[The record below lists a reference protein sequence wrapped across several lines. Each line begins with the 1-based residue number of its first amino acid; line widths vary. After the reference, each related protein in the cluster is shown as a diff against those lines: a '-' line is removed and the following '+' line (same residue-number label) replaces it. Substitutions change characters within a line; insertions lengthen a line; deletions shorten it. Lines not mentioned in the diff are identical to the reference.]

1 LKGSPFVQSVI
12 YGTLRSPEFIFGLIA
27 VISSPFFFGHGIVI
41 PGGGNVDFVFEPALV
56 LVFGGGATMF
66 DAFIRKLK
74 EWVPLIDD
82 DDADTIAI
90 SDPLKNES
98 TNPTKLNFEI
108 SNISDA
114 GGYSSKSQGLRIER
128 KDADKWHQ
136 DQPLPEIIY
145 NPNIDQNL
153 KTAIDAMNL
162 FSKTHS
168 EFPSSINLDK
178 LDDESIKILSDLWVS
193 LVKEIT
199 NAKKQD
205 KNEQTLGLALFSVVV
220 IVIGIIWFIF

>member
-1 LKGSPFVQSVI
+1 MNQRIQP
-12 YGTLRSPEFIFGLIA
+12 
-27 VISSPFFFGHGIVI
+27 
-41 PGGGNVDFVFEPALV
+41 
-56 LVFGGGATMF
+56 
-66 DAFIRKLK
+66 
-74 EWVPLIDD
+74 
-82 DDADTIAI
+82 
-90 SDPLKNES
+90 
-98 TNPTKLNFEI
+98 NFEI